1 MTSQNNPLRHPVG
14 AQSYRYTGTS
24 NAANRWIV
32 PGLVLAFVVFYLL
45 PLMTHGLWIPDEPRY
60 AQISQEM
67 LLSGNW
73 VAPHFMGIRYFEKP
87 IAGYW
92 MIAIGQAVFGD
103 NLFGVRIASAL
114 STGLS
119 VWLTYLIARRLWSDP
134 RKSAACAL
142 LYMSFGLIA
151 GQAGYA
157 NLDPQFTFWVN
168 LSLVALWFALDG
180 QTPRSKVGAWA
191 MLGFACGMGF
201 MTKGFLAWL
210 LPVLIALPYMLWQ
223 RRMGELVRYGSLA
236 VLVAV
241 VVCLPWVLA
250 IHHREPDFWRFF
262 FWNEHVRRFAA
273 DDAQHARP
281 WWFYLPLLV
290 VSSLPWA
297 ALLPTTF
304 INAWKHKRQPV
315 VGFLLLWLL
324 LPLAFFSLS
333 SGKLPTYIMPCLL
346 PLALLMGHTVM
357 ELLNQGRARSLR
369 INAAINITVGTVALI
384 ALLYL
389 QVSKEIYENTEMF
402 SLSLAFIVLLG
413 WIISNSLQA
422 LRPLTFWAMPAIGI
436 WILIALLPA
445 AMPAQV
451 VNSKMPDQFIAEHL
465 DALGKTSS
473 LLSND
478 LGAASALSWRLKRPQ
493 VDLFNTIGEL
503 KYGLGDPAMASRKV
517 PLDNVDEWMTEAR
530 KKGSVGVVMRV
541 NSVAEIEEVER
552 LPIDGKR
559 YQRGNLQILIFP
571 QTSPDKVSPPAPTGN
586 PS

>member
-1 MTSQNNPLRHPVG
+1 MTSNNLLPHPDGSLLRG
-14 AQSYRYTGTS
+14 AARALPITE
-24 NAANRWIV
+24 RWIV
-32 PGLVLAFVVFYLL
+32 PVLLLAYVVFYLL
-45 PLMTHGLWIPDEPRY
+45 PLVTHGLWIPDETRY
-60 AQISQEM
+60 GQISQEM

-73 VAPHFMGIRYFEKP
+73 VSPHFMGIRYFEKP

-119 VWLTYLIARRLWSDP
+119 VWLTYLIARRLWDDP
-134 RKSAACAL
+134 RKSSACAL

-157 NLDPQFTFWVN
+157 NLDPQFTLWVN
-168 LSLVALWFALDG
+168 LSLVALWFAISSHSSRGKL
-180 QTPRSKVGAWA
+180 GAWA
-191 MLGFACGMGF
+191 LLGFACGMGF

-210 LPVLIALPYMLWQ
+210 LPVLIALPYMIWQ
-223 RRMGELVRYGSLA
+223 RRLGELLRYGPLA
-236 VLVAV
+236 VVVAT

-250 IHHREPDFWRFF
+250 IHHQEPDFWRFF
-262 FWNEHVRRFAA
+262 FWHEHIRRFAGE
-273 DDAQHARP
+273 DAQHARP

-290 VSSLPWA
+290 ASSLPWA

-304 INAWKHKRQPV
+304 VQAWQQKRQPV
-315 VGFLLLWLL
+315 IGFLLLWML

-346 PLALLMGHTVM
+346 PLALLMGHAVM
-357 ELLNQGRARSLR
+357 ALLSRGRSRAIR
-369 INAAINITVGTVALI
+369 INGVLNVVIATCALI

-389 QVSKEIYENTEMF
+389 QFTKEVYGNTEMF
-402 SLSLAFIVLLG
+402 ALSLVFIVLLG
-413 WIISNSLQA
+413 WIIANALQV
-422 LRPLTFWAMPAIGI
+422 LRPLVFWAVPALGI
-436 WILIALLPA
+436 WLLVALLPA
-445 AMPAQV
+445 VMPSQIV
-451 VNSKMPDQFIAEHL
+451 DSKMPDQFIAEHL
-465 DALGKTSS
+465 DALSQTTS

-503 KYGLGDPAMASRKV
+503 KYGLDDPAMASRKV
-517 PLDNVDEWMTEAR
+517 TMDNVGQWMTEAR
-530 KKGSVGVVMRV
+530 KKGAVGVVMRV
-541 NSVAEIEEVER
+541 NSVAEIQEVEL

-559 YQRGNLQILIFP
+559 YQRGNLEILIFP
-571 QTSPDKVSPPAPTGN
+571 QSQP
-586 PS
+586 